1 VVDPTKTTLEAANEV
16 THETGTATG
25 DEKVV
30 GIKTVLGTTTTDEAG
45 ITTIFSELTTET
57 TDDGTEFGKA
67 DH

>member
-1 VVDPTKTTLEAANEV
+1 
-16 THETGTATG
+16 
-25 DEKVV
+25 
-30 GIKTVLGTTTTDEAG
+30 VLGTTTTDEAG